1 MKTVGI
7 VTDNY
12 KLEKF
17 KRELTDKGFTDFEVV
32 PFTTLTSN
40 IKVKLEEKQVKE
52 IHKMCLE
59 VDLYF
64 KRSN

>member
-1 MKTVGI
+1 MKTIGI
-7 VTDNY
+7 LTDNY

-17 KRELTDKGFTDFEVV
+17 KRELTDKRFTDIEVV

-40 IKVKLEEKQVKE
+40 IKVKIDEKQVKD
-52 IHKMCLE
+52 INKICME